1 MKERTLVVAACIAL
15 AVTIGSFAGRPA
27 TEGDA
32 METDLRIRKIAYL
45 GWNETYELDNGLV
58 RAVVVSEIGPR
69 IIDFRL
75 SGGENVFHVRS
86 AEAGGKGESHWVFRG
101 GWRPWI
107 APERKETTYALDNS
121 RCQVE
126 TVDGSILRVTG
137 PPQEVAGI
145 QKSIDVSLARGE
157 PRLHLESRIRNIGDR
172 PRTYAPWSLSV
183 MRPGGR
189 AFAPLDVGALDAF
202 DSVRR
207 LLLWSYTEMHDPRYT
222 FGNRLVQIN
231 QSLVAPAPAHSTGR
245 RDDESKI
252 GVDSSQGWAAYLL
265 GDTLY
270 LKRFAHE
277 DSAPY
282 PDGGA
287 TIEIYS
293 SHEFLEVENLGP
305 LATIE
310 PGEEIVLRE
319 DWWLFEGAHI
329 ATEEAAA
336 LKDLG
341 AYLERAPSLNPVNP
355 KGDKP

>member
-1 MKERTLVVAACIAL
+1 
-15 AVTIGSFAGRPA
+15 
-27 TEGDA
+27 
-32 METDLRIRKIAYL
+32 
-45 GWNETYELDNGLV
+45 
-58 RAVVVSEIGPR
+58 
-69 IIDFRL
+69 
-75 SGGENVFHVRS
+75 
-86 AEAGGKGESHWVFRG
+86 
-101 GWRPWI
+101 
-107 APERKETTYALDNS
+107 
-121 RCQVE
+121 
-126 TVDGSILRVTG
+126 
-137 PPQEVAGI
+137 
-145 QKSIDVSLARGE
+145 
-157 PRLHLESRIRNIGDR
+157 
-172 PRTYAPWSLSV
+172 

-207 LLLWSYTEMHDPRYT
+207 LLLWSYTEIRDPRYT
-222 FGNRLVQIN
+222 LGDRLVQIN
-231 QSLVAPAPAHSTGR
+231 QSLVAPPPAGSSGR

-277 DSAPY
+277 ASAPY

-319 DWWLFEGAHI
+319 DWWLFGGAHI
-329 ATEEAAA
+329 ATDETAA

-341 AYLERAPSLNPVNP
+341 AYLRRAPSLHSADP
-355 KGDKP
+355 KGN